1 MTSDNS
7 LAPARRTIPELSG
20 ADRKSLRA
28 EAHHL
33 DPVVAIGDAGLTPSV
48 LAEADRALSAHGL
61 IKIRVH
67 GDDRQRRIAIMEQ
80 LCDGLGCA
88 PIQMIGKLLVVWRE
102 KPETGTATGGNA
114 GTARRRA
121 PRQTKKAV
129 GAGQKQPAARKKPAP
144 RQAGAARAAG
154 TGRPSEPAAKRSAAA
169 GKPVSRA
176 RPATAGASPSRK
188 SPGAKAGGA
197 ARAGLIARPARP
209 SKRPPA
215 AKPSAGGSRAATRSA
230 RPGSGTRVRRRVP

>member
-48 LAEADRALSAHGL
+48 LAETDRALSAHGL

-67 GDDRQRRIAIMEQ
+67 GDDRERRIAIMEQ

-88 PIQMIGKLLVVWRE
+88 PVQMIGKLLVVWRE
-102 KPETGTATGGNA
+102 KPETGTGGNA

-129 GAGQKQPAARKKPAP
+129 GAGQKKSGARKKPAP
-144 RQAGAARAAG
+144 RQAGAAQAAG
-154 TGRPSEPAAKRSAAA
+154 TGRPSEPVKRSAA

-188 SPGAKAGGA
+188 TPGAKAGGA
-197 ARAGLIARPARP
+197 ARAGLTARPARP

-215 AKPSAGGSRAATRSA
+215 AKPSPGGARGATRSA

>member
-7 LAPARRTIPELSG
+7 LAPTRRTIPELSG
-20 ADRKSLRA
+20 ADRRSLRA

-61 IKIRVH
+61 VKIRVH
-67 GDDRQRRIAIMEQ
+67 GDDRERRIAIMEQ

-88 PIQMIGKLLVVWRE
+88 PVQMIGKLLVVWRQ
-102 KPETGTATGGNA
+102 KPETGTGGNA

-129 GAGQKQPAARKKPAP
+129 GAGQKKPAARKKPAP
-144 RQAGAARAAG
+144 RQAGVAQAAG
-154 TGRPSEPAAKRSAAA
+154 AGRPAQPVKRSSAA

-176 RPATAGASPSRK
+176 RPATAGTSPSRK
-188 SPGAKAGGA
+188 TSGAKAGSA
-197 ARAGLIARPARP
+197 ARAGLTDRPARP
-209 SKRPPA
+209 SKRPMA
-215 AKPSAGGSRAATRSA
+215 AKPSAGGKRTATRSA
-230 RPGSGTRVRRRVP
+230 RPVSGTRVRRRVP

>member
-20 ADRKSLRA
+20 ADRKLLRA

-67 GDDRQRRIAIMEQ
+67 GDDRERRIAIMEQ
-80 LCDGLGCA
+80 LCGGLGCA
-88 PIQMIGKLLVVWRE
+88 PVQMIGKLLVVWRE
-102 KPETGTATGGNA
+102 KIETGTGGNA

-121 PRQTKKAV
+121 PRQTKKAA
-129 GAGQKQPAARKKPAP
+129 GAGQKKPVARKKPAP
-144 RQAGAARAAG
+144 KQAGAQPAG
-154 TGRPSEPAAKRSAAA
+154 RQSEPVKRSTAT

-188 SPGAKAGGA
+188 TPGAKAGGA
-197 ARAGLIARPARP
+197 ARAGLTARPARP
-209 SKRPPA
+209 SKRPMA
-215 AKPSAGGSRAATRSA
+215 AKPSAGGARSATRSA

>member
-67 GDDRQRRIAIMEQ
+67 GDDRERRIAIMEQ
-80 LCDGLGCA
+80 LRDGLGCA
-88 PIQMIGKLLVVWRE
+88 PVQMIGKLLVVWRE
-102 KPETGTATGGNA
+102 KPETGTGGNA

-129 GAGQKQPAARKKPAP
+129 GAGQKKPVARKKPAP
-144 RQAGAARAAG
+144 RQAEAGAARAAG
-154 TGRPSEPAAKRSAAA
+154 AGRPSEPVKRSVVAV
-169 GKPVSRA
+169 KPVSRA

-188 SPGAKAGGA
+188 TPGAKAGSA
-197 ARAGLIARPARP
+197 ARAGLTARPARP

-215 AKPSAGGSRAATRSA
+215 AKPSAGGARSPTRSA
-230 RPGSGTRVRRRVP
+230 RPGPGTRVRRRVP